1 LPRLGNLLARKN
13 LEKRSKTMK
22 TIISTI
28 LALAVAS
35 SPLIAGQEPD
45 IEKDKQKQE
54 QPKKQPAKNPQA
66 KPSQEPQS
74 EDNPKPKPGK
84 PKPEPAPPPKQQSQA
99 EKQEQQTEKE
109 RQKQQEKQQKEQAK
123 ERNKTQTQRQ
133 TTESNKQASP
143 QGTRGKGQK
152 IPQEKFRA
160 NFGTEHHFRIARRDD
175 RRFQYGGYW
184 FEVVEVWPAGWSFD
198 DECYIEEDG
207 DDYYLVDIVRPQIRV
222 LVIVVS

>member
-1 LPRLGNLLARKN
+1 
-13 LEKRSKTMK
+13 MK

-133 TTESNKQASP
+133 TTESNKQAQASP